1 MWRPPD
7 MPGKGALMDVQ
18 RDEYSHFPIVE
29 GKIGQGVKFER
40 IRRISGYLV
49 GTTDRWNNAKRAELR
64 DRVKHIKINGE
75 SHEQV

>member
-1 MWRPPD
+1 MNDHEESSR
-7 MPGKGALMDVQ
+7 L
-18 RDEYSHFPIVE
+18 PIVG
-29 GKIGQGVKFER
+29 GKVGQGVQFER

-64 DRVKHIKINGE
+64 DRVSHIKMNGE

>member
-1 MWRPPD
+1 MRRPPG
-7 MPGKGALMDVQ
+7 MPGKGTLMDVQ
-18 RDEYSHFPIVE
+18 RDEYSHLPIVE

-64 DRVKHIKINGE
+64 DHQNKRRIT
-75 SHEQV
+75 